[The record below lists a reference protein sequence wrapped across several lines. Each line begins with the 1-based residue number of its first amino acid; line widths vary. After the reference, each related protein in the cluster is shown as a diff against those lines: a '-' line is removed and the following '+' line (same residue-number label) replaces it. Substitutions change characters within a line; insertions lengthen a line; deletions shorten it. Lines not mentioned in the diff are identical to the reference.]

1 MGMVINTNISALN
14 AQRNL
19 GKTQA
24 SLQTTMQRLSSGLR
38 INSAKDDAAG
48 IGIASRMTAQV
59 RGLIQAA
66 RNANNA
72 VSVVQTIEGGLNEIH
87 NMLQRMREVAVQA
100 SDDSNTATD
109 RENLNDEFQAL
120 KAEIDRIAGSTKYND
135 QNVLDDN
142 ATNIDRDF
150 QIGSD
155 NHANNR
161 ITVTAIDARVV
172 TLSINLDPA
181 VLTTKADAQDAIDAA
196 QTAINAVLTHR
207 SSLGAVNNR
216 LDYTVANLNNIIEN
230 VTAARSRVMD
240 ADFAVETANMTRASI
255 LQQAGVSVLAQ
266 ANQQPQAVLALLQ
279 R

>member
-1 MGMVINTNISALN
+1 MAMVINTNISAIN

-48 IGIASRMTAQV
+48 IGIASRMTSQV
-59 RGLIQAA
+59 RGLTQAA

-72 VSVVQTIEGGLNEIH
+72 ISVVQTIEGGLDEIH
-87 NMLQRMREVAVQA
+87 NMLQRMRELAVQA

-109 RENLNDEFQAL
+109 RTSLNAEFQAL
-120 KAEIDRIAGSTKYND
+120 KAEINRIAGSTKYND
-135 QNVLDDN
+135 QNVLDN
-142 ATNIDRDF
+142 SPSNTNRDF

-161 ITVTAIDARVV
+161 ITVIAIDARVI
-172 TLSINLDPA
+172 TLSAYLDGANL
-181 VLTTKADAQDAIDAA
+181 TNKANAQDAIDYT
-196 QTAINAVLTHR
+196 QTAINQVLAHK
-207 SSLGAVNNR
+207 SNLGAVNNR